1 MREELEQ
8 KLMSEFPFMQ
18 ARDMS
23 GKLLDFPVPCECED
37 GWFDL
42 IYKLCSDIKQV
53 LSADFNDFFV
63 TQVKEKYGGLRFYV
77 TYGNEEIF
85 DLINAA
91 EAKSEMTCEVCG
103 EVGEIRNQ
111 YWAKTLCD
119 GCNGV
124 SQN

>member
-1 MREELEQ
+1 
-8 KLMSEFPFMQ
+8 MSEFPFMQ

-23 GKLLDFPVPCECED
+23 GKLLDFSVPCECED

-42 IYKLCSDIKQV
+42 IYNLCSDIKQV
-53 LSADFNDFFV
+53 LPADFNDFFV
-63 TQVKEKYGGLRFYV
+63 TQVKEKYGALRFYV

-85 DLINAA
+85 DLIDAA
-91 EAKSEMTCEVCG
+91 ETKSEMTCEVCG

-124 SQN
+124 P